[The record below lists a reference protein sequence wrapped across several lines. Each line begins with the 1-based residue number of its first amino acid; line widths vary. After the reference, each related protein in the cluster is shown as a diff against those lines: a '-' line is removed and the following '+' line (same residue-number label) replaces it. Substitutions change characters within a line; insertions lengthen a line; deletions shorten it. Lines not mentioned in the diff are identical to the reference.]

1 MNKIYEESNYYFDF
15 TNSLSGECLDKPN
28 VQGLSAVD
36 FMVETDMYLLFI
48 EIKNPDNPRAT
59 EASRKNFFKDLQ
71 GDVFPLAM
79 GMKFKD
85 SVLKKYALAYK
96 FEKPIKYI
104 IVLQFDIFAE
114 KERGI
119 LREKILNHI
128 PTGLRDEIFSK
139 FTKIDSFEIMNINEF
154 SEKYFT
160 ATKIS

>member
-36 FMVETDMYLLFI
+36 FMVETETYLLFI

-59 EASRKNFFKDLQ
+59 EASRREFLKDLQ

-85 SVLKKYALAYK
+85 SVLKKYALAYE

-104 IVLQFDIFAE
+104 IVLQFDIFTE

-119 LREKILNHI
+119 LREKVLNYI
-128 PTGLRDEIFSK
+128 PTGLTNEIFSK
-139 FTKIDSFEIMNINEF
+139 FTKVDSFEILTATEF